1 MKRNVVLTLLLLVT
15 INVSAQD
22 VVVKKDGS
30 TILAK
35 VLEVNQDNI
44 RYKKFSNPDGPTYT
58 IGLSDVMAV
67 NYENGEKDTF
77 NVAQTSSAP
86 AEGTSAQKVI
96 ERKPSSDNQQL
107 IAKYNKPIV
116 LNEKKKSN
124 KLADK
129 YILVFGM
136 SENSVLSNEDIEVTY
151 RKSCGSFPD
160 NEYIERITY
169 CINIRNKTNRTIYI
183 DKAHCFRIPSSG
195 TALSYFSTEQV
206 SVTQSRGSG
215 TSVGLGGIASAV
227 GIGGAVGSI
236 ASGISVGSG
245 SSGSVSSTY
254 SDDRILAIPPSGNI
268 NMREDKYMKYEK
280 YKNLKSAK
288 YKLVNQSEV
297 LDFNEHKQ
305 DIIGCWNWGIEI
317 EKGIDRS
324 LNLCLQPHMVEL
336 FSSKDFTEL
345 DTPFSIKY
353 ILSYSFDVSFAN
365 YYTANFSIYLREIIG
380 CKKYKSE
387 PQLLALSKYLTDEYI
402 KNNDNY
408 VIEGYFDTQQ

>member
-1 MKRNVVLTLLLLVT
+1 MKKKLVLSLLSLAAMNVA
-15 INVSAQD
+15 AQD

-86 AEGTSAQKVI
+86 AEDTSAQKVI
-96 ERKPSSDNQQL
+96 ERKPASDNQQL

-206 SVTQSRGSG
+206 SVTKSSGSG

-317 EKGIDRS
+317 EKGIDNS
-324 LNLCLQPHMVEL
+324 LKLDLQPHLVEL

-365 YYTANFSIYLREIIG
+365 YYTADFSIYLREIIG

>member
-1 MKRNVVLTLLLLVT
+1 MKKKLVLSLLSLAAMNVA
-15 INVSAQD
+15 AQD

-86 AEGTSAQKVI
+86 AEDTSAQKVI
-96 ERKPSSDNQQL
+96 ERKPASDNQQL

-206 SVTQSRGSG
+206 SVTKSSGSG

-268 NMREDKYMKYEK
+268 NMRAD
-280 YKNLKSAK
+280 
-288 YKLVNQSEV
+288 
-297 LDFNEHKQ
+297 
-305 DIIGCWNWGIEI
+305 
-317 EKGIDRS
+317 
-324 LNLCLQPHMVEL
+324 
-336 FSSKDFTEL
+336 
-345 DTPFSIKY
+345 
-353 ILSYSFDVSFAN
+353 YSCMF
-365 YYTANFSIYLREIIG
+365 
-380 CKKYKSE
+380 
-387 PQLLALSKYLTDEYI
+387 
-402 KNNDNY
+402 
-408 VIEGYFDTQQ
+408 